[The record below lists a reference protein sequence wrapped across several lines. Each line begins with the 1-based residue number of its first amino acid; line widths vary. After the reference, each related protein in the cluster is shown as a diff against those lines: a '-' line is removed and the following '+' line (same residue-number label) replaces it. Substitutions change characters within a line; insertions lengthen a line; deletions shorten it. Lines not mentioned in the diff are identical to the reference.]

1 LRRHGYAARVE
12 RTVDVAWGE
21 HGIRALAQT
30 CDVLVI
36 VDVLSFT
43 TCVSVA
49 VSHGGSIVVARTADE
64 ALEFAAGA
72 EIATRRSAGGRYTLS
87 PRSYVGIAPGTRVVL
102 PSVNGST
109 LSRIAVSQPVLAG
122 CLRNRTAVARRA
134 AELGSRIGIVA
145 AGERWPGTSDLR
157 PCIEDWLG
165 AGAIAEL
172 LDGRSGMA
180 LAASAAFVD
189 ARWDL
194 RARLEASPSG
204 EELAAVGF
212 ADDVDAA
219 VELDADDVAPQL
231 RAGAY
236 SV

>member
-1 LRRHGYAARVE
+1 ME

-21 HGIRALAQT
+21 HGMRALAQT

-49 VSHGGSIVVARTADE
+49 VTHGASIVVARSGAEAE
-64 ALEFAAGA
+64 ALADGA

-109 LSRIAVSQPVLAG
+109 LSRVAVSQPVLAG

-134 AELGSRIGIVA
+134 VALGSRIGVVA
-145 AGERWPGTSDLR
+145 AGERWPDTSDLR

-180 LAASAAFVD
+180 LAASAAFAD
-189 ARWDL
+189 ARSDL
-194 RARLEASPSG
+194 RARLDASPSG
-204 EELAAVGF
+204 EELAARGF
-212 ADDVDAA
+212 AEDVVLAID
-219 VELDADDVAPQL
+219 LDADDVAPRL
-231 RAGAY
+231 RDGAY
-236 SV
+236 SA